1 MKTAIVILNWNGRD
15 LLAKFLPSVIAHSAS
30 QATVYVADNASTDD
44 SVAYVQ
50 QHFPQVKI
58 IKNAENGGYARGY
71 NLALREVEEELL
83 VLMNSDIEPTDG
95 WLTPIIKAFE
105 TESDLGAAQP
115 KILDYKRPEYF
126 EYAGAAGGFL
136 DALGYPY
143 CRGRIFD
150 TVEKDTG
157 QYEDNARIF
166 WASGA
171 CFAIKKSVFWE
182 AGALDEQF
190 FAHQEEIDLCWR
202 INAMGLVVKYI
213 ANSSV
218 YHVGGATLGT
228 MNPQKTFL
236 NFRNTL
242 FALLKNVPTAQ
253 VYMRIFLRM
262 CLDAIAAIK
271 FLIEGKTAHC
281 YAIIRA
287 HVDFYRKF
295 RDIHSKRSG
304 LKKTNNYFS
313 ENSIVWSYFVEGKKV
328 YTKI

>member
-1 MKTAIVILNWNGRD
+1 MKTAIVILNWNGRE

-44 SVAYVQ
+44 SVMYLRK
-50 QHFPQVKI
+50 HFPQIKI
-58 IKNAENGGYARGY
+58 IENAENGGYARGY
-71 NLALREVEEELL
+71 NLALRQVEEELL
-83 VLMNSDIEPTDG
+83 ILMNSDIETTEG
-95 WLTPIIKAFE
+95 WLTPIVEAFE

-126 EYAGAAGGFL
+126 EYAGAAGGFI

-157 QYEDNARIF
+157 QYNDNARIF

-171 CFAIKKSVFWE
+171 CFVVKKSVFWE

-202 INAMGLVVKYI
+202 IHALGFSVKYI

-218 YHVGGATLGT
+218 YHVGGATLGA

-242 FALLKNVPTAQ
+242 FVLLKNVPSAR
-253 VYMRIFLRM
+253 VYILIVLRM
-262 CLDAIAAIK
+262 CLDGIAAIK
-271 FLIEGKTAHC
+271 FLAEGNP
-281 YAIIRA
+281 A
-287 HVDFYRKF
+287 HVTAILKAHLDFYRKC
-295 RDIHSKRSG
+295 RSIYRKRKG
-304 LKKTNNYFS
+304 LKKTNVYFTRL
-313 ENSIVWSYFVEGKKV
+313 SIIWLYFIKGKKT

>member
-1 MKTAIVILNWNGRD
+1 VKTAIVILNWNGRD

-30 QATVYVADNASTDD
+30 QATVYVADNASSDD
-44 SVAYVQ
+44 SVAYVRA
-50 QHFPQVKI
+50 HFPQVKI
-58 IKNAENGGYARGY
+58 IENPENGGYARGY
-71 NLALREVEEELL
+71 NLALPLVEEELL
-83 VLMNSDIEPTDG
+83 VLMNSDIETTDG
-95 WLTPIIKAFE
+95 WLTPIIHAFE

-115 KILDYKRPEYF
+115 KILDYKRPGYF

-150 TVEKDTG
+150 TVEKDIG
-157 QYEDNARIF
+157 QYDENKRIF

-202 INAMGLVVKYI
+202 INALGFSVKYI

-218 YHVGGATLGT
+218 YHVGGATLGAI
-228 MNPQKTFL
+228 NPQKTFL

-242 FALLKNVPTAQ
+242 FALLKNVPTSR
-253 VYMRIFLRM
+253 VYVLLFLRM
-262 CLDAIAAIK
+262 CLDAVAALK
-271 FLIEGKTAHC
+271 FMVEGKTAHC
-281 YAIIRA
+281 YAIFRA

-295 RDIHSKRSG
+295 RDIHRKRSDF
-304 LKKTNNYFS
+304 KKTNLYFTK
-313 ENSIVWSYFVEGKKV
+313 NSIVWLYFVEQKKV